1 MTFIALTITAG
12 GAAVV
17 VGSVAVGVFTLL
29 VVNCFNHLVRCNT
42 LVEEAFSGIDVQL
55 KRRHEL
61 IPNLVECVKG
71 YATFERS
78 LLEDIVTA
86 RSTTG
91 TVSDVADLNTEEN
104 RLTVGLTK
112 LFAVAEAYPDLKTNT
127 NFLQLSAQLIATEDA
142 IQYSRRYFNGA
153 VRDLNIAINS
163 FPSNL
168 VAHWFHF
175 TTKDYF
181 EVDTVG
187 ERLTP
192 NVATQVPS

>member
-42 LVEEAFSGIDVQL
+42 LVKEAFSGIDVQL

-61 IPNLVECVKG
+61 IPNLADCVKG

-91 TVSDVADLNTEEN
+91 TVSDVADLNTKEN

>member
-1 MTFIALTITAG
+1 MTFIALIITAG
-12 GAAVV
+12 GVFIV

-42 LVEEAFSGIDVQL
+42 LVNEAFSGIDVQL

-71 YATFERS
+71 YAAFERS
-78 LLEDIVTA
+78 LLEDVVAA
-86 RSTTG
+86 RSATE
-91 TVSDVADLNTEEN
+91 TVADMADLNAKEN
-104 RLTVGLTK
+104 SLTAGLTRF
-112 LFAVAEAYPDLKTNT
+112 FAVAEAYPDLKANT
-127 NFLQLSAQLIATEDA
+127 NFLQLSSQLIATEDA

-168 VAHWFHF
+168 VANWFHF